1 MKFGGFF
8 FRKRVRLMKRQ
19 RGQTLVEFA
28 LVMPMLA
35 LFIFGMIY
43 GALIFVDYM
52 DFSNQARALA
62 RQVAVMDED
71 YREDLFDETP
81 QRIGN
86 FASFYNVTQT
96 ITLEKENATDEY
108 PVDVLVKIDFTRN
121 NKDLPNVLKWVGFPP
136 ETIRPIKYKMKL
148 EYHINKNSTDTTNT
162 NTTNTNTTNTTDTT
176 NTTNTE
182 NTNTDGQVP

>member
-1 MKFGGFF
+1 MEK
-8 FRKRVRLMKRQ
+8 Q

-28 LVMPMLA
+28 LVMPMIA

-52 DFSNQARALA
+52 DFSNQARTIA

-71 YREDLFDETP
+71 TRKTQFNKTP
-81 QRIGN
+81 QIIGN

-96 ITLEKENATDEY
+96 ITLEKENDTDKY
-108 PVDVLVKIDFTRN
+108 PVDVLVKIDFTRD

-136 ETIRPIKYKMKL
+136 ETIRPIRYRMKL
-148 EYHINKNSTDTTNT
+148 EYHINPNSTDTTNT
-162 NTTNTNTTNTTDTT
+162 NTTDTNTTDTNAT
-176 NTTNTE
+176 DN
-182 NTNTDGQVP
+182 NTDGQVH

>member
-19 RGQTLVEFA
+19 GGQTLVEFA

-52 DFSNQARALA
+52 DFSNQARTIA
-62 RQVAVMDED
+62 RRIAVMNED
-71 YREDLFDETP
+71 DRDKQFKENPTKEN
-81 QRIGN
+81 GK

-96 ITLEKENATDEY
+96 VTLEKENATDEY
-108 PVDVLVKIDFTRN
+108 PVDVLVKIEFTRDN
-121 NKDLPNVLKWVGFPP
+121 EDLPNILKLVGFPP
-136 ETIRPIKYKMKL
+136 ETIRSIEYRMKL
-148 EYHINKNSTDTTNT
+148 EYHTNPNSTDTTNT
-162 NTTNTNTTNTTDTT
+162 NATNTNA
-176 NTTNTE
+176 
-182 NTNTDGQVP
+182 TNTDTQQEG